1 MSHKQIRLRKPRTKQ
16 PSATGNGQ
24 ESMNSRRTN
33 GRTIFQKGR
42 NMEYKPLGNTGL
54 LVSRLCFGTMTFGD
68 GRGLFKAISA
78 VGQAGADKLVKTS
91 IDGGINFFDT
101 ADNYTE
107 GESEKILGQ
116 SLKNLKIARTD
127 VVIATKVYSRV
138 GPGRN
143 DIGASRGHIMDGVE
157 ASLRRLQTDHIDLY
171 QIHAND
177 YITPIEE
184 TLRAL
189 DTLVTQGKV
198 RYIGC
203 SNWQAWKIAKAL
215 GVSEFRNLVRFD
227 TLQAYYSIASR
238 DLEREI
244 VSLLESEKVGLLV
257 WSPLAGGLL
266 SGKYSRTNQKPA
278 DSRRTDFDFPV
289 VDKERTW
296 KILDVMAPIAKAHG
310 CSPARLSLAWLLAKP
325 VVTSVIIG
333 AKRLDQLQDN
343 LAAVELTLTQDELRQ
358 LDEVSALA
366 PEYPGWVLA
375 LDGADRLD
383 PAITRFKQ

>member
-1 MSHKQIRLRKPRTKQ
+1 
-16 PSATGNGQ
+16 
-24 ESMNSRRTN
+24 
-33 GRTIFQKGR
+33 
-42 NMEYKPLGNTGL
+42 MEYATLGNTGL
-54 LVSRLCFGTMTFGD
+54 LVSKLCFGTMTFGD
-68 GRGLFKAISA
+68 GRGLFKGISS
-78 VGQAGADKLVKTS
+78 VGQAGADELVKTS
-91 IDGGINFFDT
+91 IEGGINFFDT

-116 SLKNLKIARTD
+116 SLKNLSIARKN

-171 QIHAND
+171 QIHGND
-177 YITPIEE
+177 SVTPVEE
-184 TLRAL
+184 SIRAL
-189 DTLVTQGKV
+189 DTLVQQGKV

-215 GVSEFRNLVRFD
+215 GISEFRNLARFD
-227 TLQAYYSIASR
+227 TLQAYYSIAGR

-244 VSLLESEKVGLLV
+244 VPLLESEKVGLLV

-266 SGKYSRTNQKPA
+266 SGKFSRTNQKAA
-278 DSRRTDFDFPV
+278 DSRRTEYDFPI

-296 KILDVMAPIAKAHG
+296 KILDMMAPMAKAHG

-333 AKRLDQLQDN
+333 AKRLDQLKDN
-343 LAAVELTLTQDELRQ
+343 LAAVELTLAEDDLRQ
-358 LDEVSALA
+358 LDEVSALP
-366 PEYPGWVLA
+366 PEYPGWVLPFQ
-375 LDGADRLD
+375 GADRLELVDRWERFSEASKRRD
-383 PAITRFKQ
+383 PAPIHT

>member
-1 MSHKQIRLRKPRTKQ
+1 MIFCSINERVLAHRRL
-16 PSATGNGQ
+16 TGKENA
-24 ESMNSRRTN
+24 
-33 GRTIFQKGR
+33 
-42 NMEYKPLGNTGL
+42 MEYATLGNTGL
-54 LVSRLCFGTMTFGD
+54 LVSKLCFGTMTFGD

-78 VGQAGADKLVKTS
+78 VGQAGADELVKTS

-116 SLKNLKIARTD
+116 SLKNLNIARKD
-127 VVIATKVYSRV
+127 VVLATKVYSRV
-138 GPGRN
+138 GPGPN

-171 QIHAND
+171 QIHGND
-177 YITPIEE
+177 SVTPVEE

-189 DTLVTQGKV
+189 DTLVQQGKV

-203 SNWQAWKIAKAL
+203 SNWQAWKIAKTL
-215 GVSEFRNLVRFD
+215 SISEFKDLARFD
-227 TLQAYYSIASR
+227 TLQAYYSIAGR

-244 VSLLESEKVGLLV
+244 VPLLQSEKVGLLV

-266 SGKYSRTNQKPA
+266 SGKYSRMNQKPA
-278 DSRRTDFDFPV
+278 DSRRTNYDFPI
-289 VDKERTW
+289 VDKERAW

-310 CSPARLSLAWLLAKP
+310 CSPARLSIAWLLAKP

-343 LAAVELTLTQDELRQ
+343 LAAAELILTQEELRQ
-358 LDEVSALA
+358 LDEVSVLP
-366 PEYPGWVLA
+366 PEYPGWVLPFQ
-375 LDGADRLD
+375 GANRLE
-383 PAITRFKQ
+383 PVNRWERFHEAKKPH

>member
-1 MSHKQIRLRKPRTKQ
+1 
-16 PSATGNGQ
+16 
-24 ESMNSRRTN
+24 
-33 GRTIFQKGR
+33 
-42 NMEYKPLGNTGL
+42 
-54 LVSRLCFGTMTFGD
+54 
-68 GRGLFKAISA
+68 
-78 VGQAGADKLVKTS
+78 
-91 IDGGINFFDT
+91 
-101 ADNYTE
+101 
-107 GESEKILGQ
+107 
-116 SLKNLKIARTD
+116 
-127 VVIATKVYSRV
+127 
-138 GPGRN
+138 
-143 DIGASRGHIMDGVE
+143 MDGVE

-171 QIHAND
+171 QIHGND
-177 YITPIEE
+177 PVTPLEE

-189 DTLVTQGKV
+189 DTLVQQGKV

-215 GVSEFRNLVRFD
+215 GISEIRNLARFD

-244 VSLLESEKVGLLV
+244 VPLLESEKVGLLV

-266 SGKYSRTNQKPA
+266 SGKFTRTNQRAA
-278 DSRRTDFDFPV
+278 DSRRTEYDFPI

-358 LDEVSALA
+358 LDEVSALS
-366 PEYPGWVLA
+366 PEYPGWVLPFQ
-375 LDGADRLD
+375 GADRLEFVD
-383 PAITRFKQ
+383 RWQRSREASKP